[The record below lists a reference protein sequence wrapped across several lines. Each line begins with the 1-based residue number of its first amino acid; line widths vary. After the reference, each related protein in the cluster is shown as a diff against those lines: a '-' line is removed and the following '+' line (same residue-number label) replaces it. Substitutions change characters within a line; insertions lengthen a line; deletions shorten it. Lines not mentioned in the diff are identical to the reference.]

1 MAKKYRDGLF
11 RDYFSD
17 KRRLLG
23 LCNLLTGE
31 DATDPDEIEINTL
44 DGVFFDKLKNDISC
58 LFRGKFLVIIE
69 HQSTINENMPLRIL
83 FYAAELLRQY
93 ADKYKEKIYLKQL
106 LRLPAP
112 QFFVF
117 YNGKKKESAQ
127 REMRLSEAFVAP
139 SSLELVVQLYNLNA
153 GMNDDFVSHDVGLNH
168 YCTFVNLVEKF
179 SAEGMD
185 KFHALSAAVKY
196 CIEHGIMAEYLLLRK
211 KELASMLA
219 LEYDPELDRKA
230 WIEFGEEKGI
240 KKGIKKGIE
249 KGIEKG
255 IQIGADKNR
264 VEMIKSL
271 LAVNTPIENLAKAT
285 GYTEEQILKLAEN

>member
-93 ADKYKEKIYLKQL
+93 VDKYKEKIYLEQL
-106 LRLPAP
+106 LPLPAP

-117 YNGKKKESAQ
+117 YNGRKKESAR
-127 REMRLSEAFVAP
+127 REMRLSEAFVVP
-139 SSLELVVQLYNLNA
+139 STLELVVQLYNLNA
-153 GMNDDFVSHDVGLNH
+153 GMNDDFVSHDVSLNH
-168 YCTFVNLVEKF
+168 YCTFVNLVEKL
-179 SAEGMD
+179 STEDMD
-185 KFHALSAAVKY
+185 KFHALEAAVKY
-196 CIEHGIMAEYLLLRK
+196 CIEHGIMAEYLLSRK

-230 WIEFGEEKGI
+230 WIEFGEEQGI
-240 KKGIKKGIE
+240 KKGV
-249 KGIEKG
+249 
-255 IQIGADKNR
+255 QIGVDKNR
-264 VEMIKSL
+264 VETVKSL
-271 LAVNTPIENLAKAT
+271 LAINLPIESIAKVT

>member
-1 MAKKYRDGLF
+1 MTKKYRDGLF

-17 KRRLLG
+17 KKRLLG

-83 FYAAELLRQY
+83 FYAAELFKQY
-93 ADKYKEKIYLKQL
+93 ADKCKGKIYLGKL
-106 LRLPAP
+106 LTLPEP

-117 YNGKKKESAQ
+117 YNGRQKEAAR
-127 REMRLSEAFVAP
+127 REMRLSDAFGRSAC
-139 SSLELVVQLYNLNA
+139 LEVVVQLYNLNA
-153 GMNDDFVSHDVGLNH
+153 GMNDNFVSRDANLNN

-179 SAEGMD
+179 LADGID
-185 KFHALSAAVKY
+185 KAHALAAAFKY
-196 CIEHGIMAEYLLLRK
+196 CIGNGIMAEYLLDKK

-219 LEYDPELDRKA
+219 LEYDPELDRQA
-230 WIEFGEEKGI
+230 WIEV
-240 KKGIKKGIE
+240 GIE
-249 KGIEKG
+249 LGVEKT
-255 IQIGADKNR
+255 AKN
-264 VEMIKSL
+264 L
-271 LAVNTPIENLAKAT
+271 
-285 GYTEEQILKLAEN
+285 